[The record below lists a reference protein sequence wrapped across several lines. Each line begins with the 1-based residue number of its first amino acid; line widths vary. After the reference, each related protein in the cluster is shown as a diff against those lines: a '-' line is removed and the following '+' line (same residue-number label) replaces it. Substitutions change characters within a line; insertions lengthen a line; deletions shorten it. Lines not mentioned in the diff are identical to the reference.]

1 MQRIERDATPT
12 FTAILLAA
20 GFSSRMGQLKA
31 LLPWQNTTLINY
43 QIQCLKQAGCETVTV
58 VLGHRPAEVGAA
70 LPTDNSVHAVINEHY
85 QVGKTTSIKLGLAH
99 VPKNADAV
107 VLLAVDQPRPI
118 PLVAELLQEFR
129 EHRAPITQPTFGGHR
144 GHPIIFRAD
153 LLPELTRITEETQ
166 GILPIANK
174 YRQEARL
181 IPVDSPIVLLD
192 VNTQADYKEAQSLW
206 PS

>member
-1 MQRIERDATPT
+1 MSQRSAPT
-12 FTAILLAA
+12 FAAILLAA

-31 LLPWQNTTLINY
+31 LLPWQNGTLISY
-43 QIQCLKQAGCETVTV
+43 QVQCLKQSGCETIVV
-58 VLGHRPAEVGAA
+58 VLGHRPAEVSTA
-70 LPTDNSVHAVINEHY
+70 LPVDKFVHAVINEQY
-85 QVGKTTSIKLGLAH
+85 EVGKTTSIKLGLTH

-107 VLLAVDQPRPI
+107 VLLAVDQPRPT

-129 EHRAPITQPTFGGHR
+129 EHCAPITQPTFAGHR

-153 LLPELTRITEETQ
+153 LLPELARIAEETQ

-174 YRQEARL
+174 YRPQARL
-181 IPVDSPIVLLD
+181 VPVDSPIVLLD
-192 VNTQADYKEAQSLW
+192 VNTQADYKEAQALW